1 MANGGGGNASI
12 TLETKAPTGLSISR
26 NGMDF
31 TLKWNIKDANYD
43 RALEVQWRF
52 NSSEKW
58 QSWIPTTTSGKRST
72 SHKVTASASNYN
84 PFTSKLMTPQFRVR
98 GRRAKR
104 TSGDITYLYKTSD
117 WSKTCKMDLDPPKIV
132 TAYASR
138 YNENTARFTWYV
150 DNEKDDKR
158 PFTRIELRKAV
169 IKNKNDDNF
178 SGVSWGSVSSYT
190 QNNSHNDLS
199 IAPTSFMYNADSYTG
214 AFLFRA
220 CGPGGNTAWKPY
232 YKVFAK
238 PIAPTITSA
247 TKSGNNVSFSWTA
260 TSSFAFPIDGFRTQY
275 KVGVP
280 ATQNLSPPSG
290 DWTTVSGTI
299 INKSRII
306 TVPALTAD
314 NAVWVRAVS
323 VNEGSSNPST
333 ARFVAMVVK
342 PLASANAV
350 TVEYNTAT
358 TALKLTASNPSSIPG
373 TNVVVKLSSGTY
385 AETYTI
391 PSADGYL
398 NTTNANI
405 AKYSTMTLT
414 AWVQHKTS
422 GGAVTNST
430 SVSRTYNVKTESTN
444 PAVFVPTGL
453 SAKAGATAG
462 TVALTWT
469 DAGIGATSAEA
480 SYSTD
485 PNAWSGSSY
494 TTVTAAAT
502 TSTTVTE
509 IAYDIPYYFRVR
521 QTNSHGTTNWSA
533 MISYTLKASDIP
545 VPILTLAQ
553 GPSNDSI
560 RVQWSWQRWAS
571 ATGIELSWSDS
582 ENAWNGSAS
591 KTTQEISK
599 VENTGTYYL
608 TGLRRGRRW
617 YVHGKFTYG
626 NVSSSEDIKSFML
639 TVTPTAPTNVTLVKT
654 DLTTARL
661 SWTWSWE
668 DAEKAEIS
676 WSDNPGAWDS
686 TAGASSQTVTRDRTW
701 IDLSGLEAGKVW
713 YARVRFE
720 FDDYYA
726 NSEIVSVDMRTT
738 PVTPV
743 VALSHDVVPA
753 MGGRTDISWTYSNDD
768 GTEQA
773 SAIVCLAEVDEETG
787 DVTVGDQITGVSGAN
802 TAVALDVEA
811 AGLEGDTDYY
821 LVVQTLSTAGVF
833 SEWSAPVKLA
843 VSYDPQVTITATSLV
858 EVEIPGEEEGDE
870 YTENQLQR
878 MPLTMT
884 VETGNV
890 VGAITG
896 YIVRSAPYFIDRPD
910 ERVQKGYE
918 GELIAQLQLDEDGTF
933 TFDMDDLIGNLDD
946 GAPYRLVALVA
957 GKFGKT
963 AEASVDFVVAWDHQA
978 VTPDATVVV
987 DTEQM
992 IAKITATA
1000 PETALTGDTVD
1011 IYRLSAD
1018 RPELIV
1024 QGGAFGTTYVDPYPA
1039 FGIAGGHRIVY
1050 RTLYG
1055 DFVTEDGHL
1064 AMVDFLAD
1072 EDAEYTETV
1081 LPDVYTVIDF
1091 GGSRVTLEYNIEFSS
1106 SWEKDFKETKY
1117 LGGAV
1122 QGDWNQAVSRKGS
1135 VSSVSVTSTDKET
1148 INGLRRLAV
1157 YPGIC
1162 HVRTPDGSS
1171 FAADVQVKEDRSYNT
1186 GGQLASFSL
1195 DITRVDSE
1203 GFDGMTLDEW
1213 NAGGDDEEQNG

>member
-1 MANGGGGNASI
+1 MSNP
-12 TLETKAPTGLSISR
+12 TVTKKTKAPTGLTIKR
-26 NGMDF
+26 NGAKYTFNWTFAAKDYGR
-31 TLKWNIKDANYD
+31 LLEIRWRWNSNEKWN
-43 RALEVQWRF
+43 
-52 NSSEKW
+52 
-58 QSWIPTTTSGKRST
+58 
-72 SHKVTASASNYN
+72 SNELS
-84 PFTSKLMTPQFRVR
+84 PRTSKKYVRACPYQNYAPYTSKSLVPQFQVR
-98 GRRAKR
+98 GRQSTERDA
-104 TSGDITYLYKTSD
+104 SGKTIEYTTSD
-117 WSKTCKMDLDPPKIV
+117 WSKTCKLDLDAPSVRSVGLTQNSAYTRLTWNVSDKATTMTPFEWIEYR
-132 TAYASR
+132 TA
-138 YNENTARFTWYV
+138 W
-150 DNEKDDKR
+150 
-158 PFTRIELRKAV
+158 L
-169 IKNKNDDNF
+169 KNKTSASF
-178 SGVSWGSVSSYT
+178 SNVSWSGISKNWDNSSHVDI
-190 QNNSHNDLS
+190 SHTASLLYK
-199 IAPTSFMYNADSYTG
+199 TDSYTR
-214 AFLFRA
+214 AVQFRA
-220 CGPGGNTAWKPY
+220 VGSGGKTAWRTLY
-232 YKVFAK
+232 CVYAK
-238 PIAPTITSA
+238 PKTPTITSA
-247 TKSGNNVSFSWTA
+247 TKSGNTITVKWTA
-260 TSSFAFPIDGFRTQY
+260 ANSFAFPVDYCTLQY

-280 ATQNLSPPSG
+280 STQNLAPPSG
-290 DWTTVSGTI
+290 DWTNAVAKVTSTGNSYSAKFNI
-299 INKSRII
+299 S
-306 TVPALTAD
+306 ALQQD
-314 NAVWVRAVS
+314 NGVWVRVVAK
-323 VNEGSSNPST
+323 NANANTPSSSML
-333 ARFVAMVVK
+333 VAKIIKQV
-342 PLASANAV
+342 ASANSV

-385 AETYTI
+385 AATYTI

-422 GGAVTNST
+422 GGVVTNSD
-430 SVSRTYNVKTESTN
+430 SVSRTYNVKAEATN
-444 PAVFVPTGL
+444 PAIFVPTGL

-469 DAGIGATSAEA
+469 GAGIGGGASLSAEV

-485 PNAWSGSSY
+485 PNAWSGSQY
-494 TTVTAAAT
+494 TTVPAAT
-502 TSTTVTE
+502 ATSTTVTE
-509 IAYDIPYYFRVR
+509 IEYDTTYYYRVR
-521 QTNSHGTTNWSA
+521 QTNQHGTTNWGN
-533 MISYTLKASDIP
+533 MVKFTLKATDIP
-545 VPILTLAQ
+545 VPILTLSQ

-560 RVQWSWQRWAS
+560 AVKWSWQRWAS

-582 ENAWNGSAS
+582 ENAWDGSAS
-591 KTTQEISK
+591 KTTQEISRI
-599 VENTGTYYL
+599 ENTGTYYL

-626 NVSSSEDIKSFML
+626 NVSSREDIKSFML
-639 TVTPTAPTNVTLVKT
+639 TVTPVAPTNVELVKT

-676 WSDNPGAWDS
+676 WSDNSGAWDS
-686 TAGASSQTVTRDRTW
+686 TAGASNQTVTRDRSF
-701 IDLSGLEAGKVW
+701 IDLAGLEAGKVW

-726 NSEIVSVDMRTT
+726 DSSIVIVDMRTT

-743 VALSHDVVPA
+743 VALSHDLVPA
-753 MGGRTDISWTYSNDD
+753 MGGRTDISWNYSNDD

-811 AGLEGDTDYY
+811 AGLEGDTEYY
-821 LVVQTLSTAGVF
+821 LVVQTMSTAGVF
-833 SEWSAPVKLA
+833 SEWSAPVKLT

-870 YTENQLQR
+870 YTENQLQD
-878 MPLTMT
+878 MSLTMT
-884 VETGNV
+884 VTTNNV

-933 TFDMDDLIGNLDD
+933 TFNMDDLIGNLDD

-963 AEASVDFVVAWDHQA
+963 AEASVDFVVAWSHQA
-978 VTPDATVVV
+978 VAPDATVVV

-1039 FGIAGGHRIVY
+1039 FGINGGHRIVY
-1050 RTLYG
+1050 STLYG
-1055 DFVTEDGHL
+1055 DFITEDKHL
-1064 AMVDFLAD
+1064 AMVDFMAD

-1135 VSSVSVTSTDKET
+1135 VSSVSVTSADKAT
-1148 INGLRRLAV
+1148 INGIRRLAV

-1186 GGQLASFSL
+1186 GGQIASFSL

-1213 NAGGDDEEQNG
+1213 NAGGDDEEQDG

>member
-1 MANGGGGNASI
+1 MATNTI
-12 TLETKAPTGLSISR
+12 TRKTYKPDGLSIKR
-26 NGMDF
+26 NKGKYTF
-31 TLKWNIKDANYD
+31 KWKVADANYTD
-43 RALEVQWRF
+43 YIQVAWRWK
-52 NSSEKW
+52 SSEKW
-58 QSWIPTTTSGKRST
+58 KTTVEPDTPTRQTESRAISDDEI
-72 SHKVTASASNYN
+72 
-84 PFTSKLMTPQFRVR
+84 TPQFKVR
-98 GRRAKR
+98 GRRLQR
-104 TSGDITYLYKTSD
+104 TSGGKTYKYTTSD
-117 WSKTCKMDLDPPKIV
+117 WSSVCKMPLYNPTVKSVSLTKNSAYTRLSWNVEKKDTDNNPFYCIEYR
-132 TAYASR
+132 TA
-138 YNENTARFTWYV
+138 W
-150 DNEKDDKR
+150 
-158 PFTRIELRKAV
+158 L
-169 IKNKNDDNF
+169 KNKADNGF
-178 SGVSWGSVSSYT
+178 GSVSWGSVSRNYN
-190 QNNSHNDLS
+190 NNSHVDISHTASLLYK
-199 IAPTSFMYNADSYTG
+199 TDSYTR
-214 AFLFRA
+214 AVQFRA
-220 CGPGGNTAWKPY
+220 IGPGGKTAWKTLYCVYAAP
-232 YKVFAK
+232 KT
-238 PIAPTITSA
+238 PTITSA
-247 TKSGNNVSFSWTA
+247 TKSGNTITVNWTA
-260 TSSFAFPIDGFRTQY
+260 VRSFAFPVDYCTLQY

-280 ATQNLSPPSG
+280 STQNLAPPSG
-290 DWTTVSGTI
+290 NWTNAVAKVTAAGNTYSAKFNI
-299 INKSRII
+299 S
-306 TVPALTAD
+306 ALQQD
-314 NAVWVRAVS
+314 NGVWVRVVAE
-323 VNEGSSNPST
+323 NANANTPSSSML
-333 ARFVAMVVK
+333 VAKIVK
-342 PLASANAV
+342 PVASANSV

-358 TALKLTASNPSSIPG
+358 KALRLACSNPSSIPG

-398 NTTNANI
+398 NTTSANI

-430 SVSRTYNVKTESTN
+430 SMSRTYNVKTESTN
-444 PAVFVPTGL
+444 PAIFVPTGL
-453 SAKAGATAG
+453 SADAGGTAG

-469 DAGIGATSAEA
+469 GAGIGATSAEV

-494 TTVTAAAT
+494 TTVTAATT

-533 MISYTLKASDIP
+533 MISYTLKASAIP
-545 VPILTLAQ
+545 VPILTLSQ

-560 RVQWSWQRWAS
+560 AVKWSWQLWAS

-582 ENAWNGSAS
+582 ENAWDGSTS

-626 NVSSSEDIKSFML
+626 AVSSREDIKSFML
-639 TVTPTAPTNVTLVKT
+639 TVTPIAPTNVELVKT

-686 TAGASSQTVTRDRTW
+686 TAGASNQTVTRDRSF
-701 IDLSGLEAGKVW
+701 IDLAGLEAGKVW

-726 NSEIVSVDMRTT
+726 NSSIVSVDMRTT

-743 VALSHDVVPA
+743 VALSHDLVPA
-753 MGGRTDISWTYSNDD
+753 MGGRTDISWSYSNDD

-821 LVVQTLSTAGVF
+821 LVVQTMSTAGVF
-833 SEWSAPVKLA
+833 SEWSAPVKLS
-843 VSYDPQVTITATSLV
+843 VSYDPEITITATSLV

-870 YTENQLQR
+870 YTENQLQD

-884 VETGNV
+884 VTTNNV

-933 TFDMDDLIGNLDD
+933 TFNMDDLIGNLDD

-957 GKFGKT
+957 GKFGKA
-963 AEASVDFVVAWDHQA
+963 AEASVDFVVAWSHQA

-1024 QGGAFGTTYVDPYPA
+1024 NGGAFGTTYVDPYPA
-1039 FGIAGGHRIVY
+1039 FGINGGHRVVY
-1050 RTLYG
+1050 STLYG
-1055 DFVTEDGHL
+1055 DFITEDKHL
-1064 AMVDFLAD
+1064 AMVDFMAD

-1081 LPDVYTVIDF
+1081 LPDMYTVIDF

-1106 SWEKDFKETKY
+1106 QWEKDFKETKY

-1135 VSSVSVTSTDKET
+1135 VSSVSVTSTDKAT